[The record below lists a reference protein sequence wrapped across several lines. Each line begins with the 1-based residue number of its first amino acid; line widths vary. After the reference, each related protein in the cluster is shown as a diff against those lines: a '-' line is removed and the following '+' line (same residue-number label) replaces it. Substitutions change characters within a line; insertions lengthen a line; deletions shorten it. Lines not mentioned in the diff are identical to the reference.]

1 VLKPPAAHY
10 VQHDSTIDQISSR
23 PELFALTC
31 YLSVELPGIESA
43 YNSVDLREQKT
54 SQHGSTWMFTS
65 VDEHSVDPRQHATAL
80 DMRQQAPPNCLLD
93 EVRFPTFC
101 RGMAGIRLSLRA
113 FIDDRSTRCFANH
126 VEGLGKCAD
135 ITGVVVAMQRHSYS
149 IESCAGDDPVLL
161 VKHAPY
167 PASVKVGVTK

>member
-1 VLKPPAAHY
+1 MLKPPAAHY

-43 YNSVDLREQKT
+43 LNSVDLREQKT
-54 SQHGSTWMFTS
+54 S
-65 VDEHSVDPRQHATAL
+65 
-80 DMRQQAPPNCLLD
+80 QQAPPNCLLD

-135 ITGVVVAMQRHSYS
+135 ITGVVVAMQLHSYS